1 METLTTETAAVDIKQ
16 PRLLPAKLRAA
27 SIHMGISGTVFL
39 VFLYL
44 ILVEWYPPPYFST
57 DGGWK
62 GVQIMVLVDM
72 VLGPM
77 LTFIIFN
84 PRKSRKEIMLDLS
97 VVAVLQLGALMWGSY
112 TVYSQRP
119 IAAIEWE
126 GTLRSLTIESLH
138 AQKKDRGDLQQFGAG
153 PRPVIHAEPPR
164 DAEQM
169 GKMMDLFLNKDIA
182 AEYQFWLFRPFKGSF
197 EEAKKHSLNISTV
210 AGSSAEIRSELDKI
224 LSREG
229 AKKAEDFI
237 YFKFAGRYKD
247 AIFVFNNA
255 GDQVG
260 AITWGG
266 PERL

>member
-1 METLTTETAAVDIKQ
+1 METLTTETSAVDIKQ

-27 SIHMGISGTVFL
+27 SIHMGISAAVFL

-44 ILVEWYPPPYFST
+44 ILVEWYPPPFFST

-62 GVQIMVLVDM
+62 GVQIMVLVDI

-97 VVAVLQLGALMWGSY
+97 IIAVFQLGALAWGGY
-112 TVYSQRP
+112 TVYNQRP
-119 IAAIEWE
+119 IAAVEWE
-126 GTLRSLTIESLH
+126 GTLRPLTIEPLH
-138 AQKKDRGDLQQFGAG
+138 VQGKDLGDLQQFGTG
-153 PRPVIHAEPPR
+153 PHPVIHAEPPR
-164 DAEQM
+164 NAEQV
-169 GKMMDLFLNKDIA
+169 GKMMELTLNKDIA
-182 AEYQFWLFRPFKGSF
+182 GEQQFWLFRPFKGSF
-197 EEAKKHSLNISTV
+197 EESKRHSLNISAV
-210 AGSSAEIRSELDKI
+210 AGSNAEIRRELDKI

-237 YFKFAGRYKD
+237 YFKFTGRYKD

-260 AITWGG
+260 AITWGN

>member
-1 METLTTETAAVDIKQ
+1 METLTTETATVDIKQ

-27 SIHMGISGTVFL
+27 SIHLGISATIFL

-44 ILVEWYPPPYFST
+44 ILVELYPPPYFST

-62 GVQIMVLVDM
+62 GVQIMVLVDI

-97 VVAVLQLGALMWGSY
+97 IIAVLQLGALAWGGY
-112 TVYSQRP
+112 TVYNQRP
-119 IAAIEWE
+119 IAAVEWE
-126 GTLRSLTIESLH
+126 GTFRPLTIEPLH
-138 AQKKDRGDLQQFGAG
+138 VQGKDLGDLQQFGAESH
-153 PRPVIHAEPPR
+153 PVIHVEPPKST
-164 DAEQM
+164 EQVGRM
-169 GKMMDLFLNKDIA
+169 LELTLNKDIGG
-182 AEYQFWLFRPFKGSF
+182 EQQFWLFRPFKGSLA
-197 EEAKKHSLNISTV
+197 ESKKHSLNISEV
-210 AGSSAEIRSELDKI
+210 AGSNAEIRSELDKI

-260 AITWGG
+260 AITWGS